1 MNVIQEEKNLK
12 SKIREIILRRQRQD
26 GQSRA
31 SLGYLRGR
39 EDREE
44 EEKTEGIFR

>member
-12 SKIREIILRRQRQD
+12 SKIKEIILRRERQD
-26 GQSRA
+26 GQFRV
-31 SLGYLRGR
+31 SLEYLRGR

-44 EEKTEGIFR
+44 EEKTDIFR